1 MLISRM
7 ELELNSGPKMKNAA
21 SDAPCLADILK
32 KDELA
37 KVKKGEQ
44 KTARSVG
51 GIQ

>member
-1 MLISRM
+1 MK
-7 ELELNSGPKMKNAA
+7 LELNSGPKMKNAA

-51 GIQ
+51 GIR